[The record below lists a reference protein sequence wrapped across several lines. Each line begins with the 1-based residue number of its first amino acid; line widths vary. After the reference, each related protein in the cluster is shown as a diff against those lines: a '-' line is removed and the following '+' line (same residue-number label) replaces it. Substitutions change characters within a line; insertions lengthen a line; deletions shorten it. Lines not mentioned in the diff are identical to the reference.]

1 MACSKPWGREDSTG
15 HCRGCGTFACVSE
28 QESSALGQ
36 PGGSRLRPIAGA
48 ASGPVAGLGHQGLK
62 FGPESSL
69 GFWPEVWPSTMLQTY
84 LVSHVDLLE
93 VLESSS
99 Q

>member
-1 MACSKPWGREDSTG
+1 MV
-15 HCRGCGTFACVSE
+15 HLFVSLSRKVLLWVSPVVLVFTLL
-28 QESSALGQ
+28 QEL
-36 PGGSRLRPIAGA
+36 

-84 LVSHVDLLE
+84 LVSHADLLE